1 MGLGVGSTSSLERM
15 KRVQST
21 NSISGGNIVGFISPY
36 KTLWQGITNLR
47 RDPHPDVAEM
57 ADKLYEFVSMRSVD
71 AAKEACKENLGS
83 SLSLPPSPN
92 TRSGYLQSCALT
104 PASRHHITS
113 RSTTPTRSNVPT
125 PRKNSRIHINEVT
138 ESTGSTVS
146 EHSSSD
152 VSDGSAATRVVD
164 DSQPNAVHPMKFNE
178 TADQPQKPIV
188 HTNFIPWSVSLFS
201 SPSNLFKNTFDR
213 HAPTY
218 LDKMRR
224 FQRNEKIRAA
234 AKEEQRHAIFKT
246 FELTT
251 ANIRSRVPMSPSLV
265 RFHPYNSE
273 ICVVDGANIWTT
285 NWKFHSMKIDVPIQ
299 SVPIKVTGSNNSLVN
314 AVEFINPQ
322 FCSLLLAGY
331 EDGCV
336 RVWQHASQF
345 ETDYP
350 TQPRLVTAFQALFD
364 VTSNRERKESKTNLT
379 LWYVQSISIF
389 LFCFSQI
396 HVEYPCAGSNGH
408 KRLWSAAIRNVY
420 VCGTPRVK

>member
-1 MGLGVGSTSSLERM
+1 M
-15 KRVQST
+15 KRVSSSS
-21 NSISGGNIVGFISPY
+21 SISGNTNYNIVGFISPY
-36 KTLWQGITNLR
+36 KTLWQGITSLR

-71 AAKEACKENLGS
+71 AAKEASKENFGS

-92 TRSGYLQSCALT
+92 TRTVYLNCGTVSA
-104 PASRHHITS
+104 ASRMV
-113 RSTTPTRSNVPT
+113 RSTTPTRSSVQA
-125 PRKNSRIHINEVT
+125 PRKNSKTIQINEVT
-138 ESTGSTVS
+138 ESTASTVS

-152 VSDGSAATRVVD
+152 VSDGSAVTRAID
-164 DSQPNAVHPMKFNE
+164 DGQASAAQPMKFNE
-178 TADQPQKPIV
+178 SSEQTQKPIV

-201 SPSNLFKNTFDR
+201 SPSNLFKNKFDR

-224 FQRNEKIRAA
+224 FQRNEKIRNV
-234 AKEEQRHAIFKT
+234 AKDEQRHAIFKT

-251 ANIRSRVPMSPSLV
+251 ANIRTRAPMSPSIV

-285 NWKFHSMKIDVPIQ
+285 NWKFHCYKIDVPIQ
-299 SVPIKVTGSNNSLVN
+299 TVPIKVTGTNNASLVN
-314 AVEFINPQ
+314 TVEFINPQ
-322 FCSLLLAGY
+322 FRTLILAGY
-331 EDGCV
+331 DDGCV

-364 VTSNRERKESKTNLT
+364 VTSSKKERKLCVIVRRVKSDIRFSPRRRSWNI
-379 LWYVQSISIF
+379 YV
-389 LFCFSQI
+389 L
-396 HVEYPCAGSNGH
+396 A
-408 KRLWSAAIRNVY
+408 AAIPNNCCRW
-420 VCGTPRVK
+420 